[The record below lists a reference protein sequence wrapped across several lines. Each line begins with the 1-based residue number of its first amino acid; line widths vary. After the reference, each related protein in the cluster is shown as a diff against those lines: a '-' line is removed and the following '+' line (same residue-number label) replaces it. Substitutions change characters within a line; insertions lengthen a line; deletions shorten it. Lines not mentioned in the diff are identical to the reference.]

1 MGEQNHMHKTKI
13 GLIILALLLTGVA
26 HTSAVSV
33 NLGGTSG
40 DVFERVAALSQ
51 YGIENWTD
59 PASPIY
65 DPAVL
70 KAYGKVPPIHNATQM
85 TEFAEKLRLVREN
98 SWNETDFYPN
108 GPVVL
113 YGSGPTRGY
122 FLVELYDDGR
132 GKNAYTESDTREI
145 YNIID
150 KYALTEGIKDI
161 PVAFTLI
168 NDTRIVGFLE
178 FPVYM
183 YDVEDGAAEENAS
196 LEQITEDANLQETNS
211 TNKQT
216 PALGVLSSLLA
227 VFVIGLVCR
236 RRM

>member
-1 MGEQNHMHKTKI
+1 MHKTNVV
-13 GLIILALLLTGVA
+13 ILVVVILLAGITNA
-26 HTSAVSV
+26 SAVSV
-33 NLGGTSG
+33 SLDSTRGN
-40 DVFERVAALSQ
+40 VFERVAALSQ

-65 DPAVL
+65 DPAVF

-85 TEFAEKLRLVREN
+85 TKFAGKLRSVREN

-132 GKNAYTESDTREI
+132 GKKAYTESDTREI

-150 KYALTEGIKDI
+150 KYALKEGIKDV

-183 YDVEDGAAEENAS
+183 YDVEDEPAEENAS
-196 LEQITEDANLQETNS
+196 LEQITEDTNLQGTNS
-211 TNKQT
+211 TNKQA

>member
-1 MGEQNHMHKTKI
+1 MHKTKI

-26 HTSAVSV
+26 HASAVSV
-33 NLGGTSG
+33 NLGSTSG

-51 YGIENWTD
+51 YGIENWTNPD
-59 PASPIY
+59 SPIY
-65 DPAVL
+65 DPAVF
-70 KAYGKVPPIHNATQM
+70 KAYGKVSPIHNATQM
-85 TEFAEKLRLVREN
+85 NEFADKLRSIREN

-132 GKNAYTESDTREI
+132 GKKAYNESDTREI

-150 KYALTEGIKDI
+150 KYALKGGIKDV

-183 YDVEDGAAEENAS
+183 YDVEDESMSNNTSQELSTDNATFS
-196 LEQITEDANLQETNS
+196 NLQETND

-216 PALGVLSSLLA
+216 PALGILSGLLV
-227 VFVIGLVCR
+227 VFVLGLVCR
-236 RRM
+236 RKL